1 MKLALIGT
9 GNMPLMQWI
18 LDGKGDDAI
27 INMSALPRRLGCSR
41 SSLLDRIQAYGF
53 DYAIKHYLNLQR
65 QRKLKTLEPELTRL
79 FIFYLERQMSRK
91 NLSPSGFQ
99 FVFLSL

>member
-27 INMSALPRRLGCSR
+27 INMSAL
-41 SSLLDRIQAYGF
+41 A
-53 DYAIKHYLNLQR
+53 
-65 QRKLKTLEPELTRL
+65 RKLGVVAPAFLTAFRPTGSIL
-79 FIFYLERQMSRK
+79 L
-91 NLSPSGFQ
+91 LSITSTY
-99 FVFLSL
+99 SDNEN

>member
-27 INMSALPRRLGCSR
+27 INMSALARRLGCSR
-41 SSLLDRIQAYGF
+41 SSLLDRIHSHGF
-53 DYAIKHYLNLQR
+53 DSAIR
-65 QRKLKTLEPELTRL
+65 
-79 FIFYLERQMSRK
+79 FYLSEYK
-91 NLSPSGFQ
+91 KKICN
-99 FVFLSL
+99 V

>member
-27 INMSALPRRLGCSR
+27 INMSALARRLECSR
-41 SSLLDRIQAYGF
+41 SSLLDRIQNHGF
-53 DYAIKHYLNLQR
+53 DSAIRYYLCEQR
-65 QRKLKTLEPELTRL
+65 QRKLKT
-79 FIFYLERQMSRK
+79 
-91 NLSPSGFQ
+91 
-99 FVFLSL
+99 

>member
-27 INMSALPRRLGCSR
+27 INMSALARRLECSR
-41 SSLLDRIQAYGF
+41 SSVLDRIHMYGF
-53 DYAIKHYLNLQR
+53 DSAVRHYLNEK
-65 QRKLKTLEPELTRL
+65 RKKT
-79 FIFYLERQMSRK
+79 I
-91 NLSPSGFQ
+91 N
-99 FVFLSL
+99 

>member
-27 INMSALPRRLGCSR
+27 INMSALARRLGCSR

-53 DYAIKHYLNLQR
+53 DSAIKHYLNLQR
-65 QRKLKTLEPELTRL
+65 QPKLKT
-79 FIFYLERQMSRK
+79 
-91 NLSPSGFQ
+91 
-99 FVFLSL
+99 

>member
-27 INMSALPRRLGCSR
+27 INMSALARRLGCSR
-41 SSLLDRIQAYGF
+41 SSLLDRIQNHGF
-53 DYAIKHYLNLQR
+53 DSAVRYYLNEQR
-65 QRKLKTLEPELTRL
+65 QRKLKT
-79 FIFYLERQMSRK
+79 
-91 NLSPSGFQ
+91 
-99 FVFLSL
+99 

>member
-27 INMSALPRRLGCSR
+27 INMSALARRLGCSR
-41 SSLLDRIQAYGF
+41 SSLLDRIHMQGF
-53 DYAIKHYLNLQR
+53 ESAVRFYLNEK
-65 QRKLKTLEPELTRL
+65 RKKM
-79 FIFYLERQMSRK
+79 I
-91 NLSPSGFQ
+91 N
-99 FVFLSL
+99 

>member
-18 LDGKGDDAI
+18 QDGKGDDAI
-27 INMSALPRRLGCSR
+27 INMSALARWLGCSR

-53 DYAIKHYLNLQR
+53 DSAIKHYINLQR
-65 QRKLKTLEPELTRL
+65 QRQMKT
-79 FIFYLERQMSRK
+79 
-91 NLSPSGFQ
+91 
-99 FVFLSL
+99 

>member
-27 INMSALPRRLGCSR
+27 INMSALARRLECSR
-41 SSLLDRIQAYGF
+41 SSLLDRVHTHGF
-53 DYAIKHYLNLQR
+53 DSAIRYYLSEHESRVNPGFFLA
-65 QRKLKTLEPELTRL
+65 L
-79 FIFYLERQMSRK
+79 FIRLGNNRTS
-91 NLSPSGFQ
+91 
-99 FVFLSL
+99 

>member
-27 INMSALPRRLGCSR
+27 INMSVLARRLECSR
-41 SSLLDRIQAYGF
+41 SSLLDRIQNHGF
-53 DYAIKHYLNLQR
+53 DSAIKNYLTLQR
-65 QRKLKTLEPELTRL
+65 QRKLKT
-79 FIFYLERQMSRK
+79 
-91 NLSPSGFQ
+91 
-99 FVFLSL
+99 

>member
-27 INMSALPRRLGCSR
+27 INMSALARRLGCSR
-41 SSLLDRIQAYGF
+41 SSLLDRIHMYGF
-53 DYAIKHYLNLQR
+53 DSAVRFYLNEKQ
-65 QRKLKTLEPELTRL
+65 KKM
-79 FIFYLERQMSRK
+79 I
-91 NLSPSGFQ
+91 N
-99 FVFLSL
+99 

>member
-27 INMSALPRRLGCSR
+27 INMSALARRLECSR
-41 SSLLDRIQAYGF
+41 SSLLDRISTHGF
-53 DYAIKHYLNLQR
+53 DSAVKYYLNLKR
-65 QRKLKTLEPELTRL
+65 NKTL
-79 FIFYLERQMSRK
+79 Q
-91 NLSPSGFQ
+91 
-99 FVFLSL
+99 V